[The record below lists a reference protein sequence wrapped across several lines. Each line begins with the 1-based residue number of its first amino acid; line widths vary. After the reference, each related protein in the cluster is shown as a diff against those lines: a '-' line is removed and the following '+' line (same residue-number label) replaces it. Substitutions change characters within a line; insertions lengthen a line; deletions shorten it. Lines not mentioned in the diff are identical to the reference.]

1 MDKLAYTALSAMQ
14 SQSVVRA
21 AITNEL
27 ANVSTIGFKK
37 SFQIASSAVK
47 IDGPGHESRY
57 QPGLQINDVIN
68 LTPGTPMSTGRP
80 LDVAMNDQ
88 TVLAVQSAEGDI
100 AFTRRGD
107 LKVSPTGV
115 LENAEG
121 ELVMG
126 EGGPITVPVGNLI
139 TVSPDGT
146 VFAQLPTDPEAAAI
160 AIGQLMLRD
169 ASQTELVRRTD
180 GLFEPREAA
189 LKGQDFPTGPKP
201 VSVSPGMLEGS
212 NVNPVATMVKMLD
225 FSRQFEMQLKL
236 VKETQSIDEAGSTM
250 MRIP

>member
-57 QPGLQINDVIN
+57 QPDLQINDVIN
-68 LTPGTPMSTGRP
+68 LSPGTPMSTGRP

>member
-68 LTPGTPMSTGRP
+68 LSPGTPMSTGRS

>member
-27 ANVSTIGFKK
+27 VNVSTIGFKK

-68 LTPGTPMSTGRP
+68 LSPGTPMSTGRP

-250 MRIP
+250 MRLP

>member
-68 LTPGTPMSTGRP
+68 LSPGTPMSTGRP

-107 LKVSPTGV
+107 LKVSQTGV

>member
-1 MDKLAYTALSAMQ
+1 M
-14 SQSVVRA
+14 VRA

-68 LTPGTPMSTGRP
+68 LSPGTPMSTGRP

-126 EGGPITVPVGNLI
+126 EGGPITVPAGNLI

-250 MRIP
+250 MRLP

>member
-68 LTPGTPMSTGRP
+68 LSPGTPMSTGRP

-169 ASQTELVRRTD
+169 ASQAELVRRTD

>member
-68 LTPGTPMSTGRP
+68 LSPGTPMSTGRP

-100 AFTRRGD
+100 AYTRRGD

>member
-1 MDKLAYTALSAMQ
+1 
-14 SQSVVRA
+14 
-21 AITNEL
+21 
-27 ANVSTIGFKK
+27 
-37 SFQIASSAVK
+37 
-47 IDGPGHESRY
+47 
-57 QPGLQINDVIN
+57 
-68 LTPGTPMSTGRP
+68 MSTGRP

-88 TVLAVQSAEGDI
+88 TVLGVQTEQGEI

-107 LKVSPTGV
+107 LKVNPTGV
-115 LENAEG
+115 LENAAG

-126 EGGPITVPVGNLI
+126 EGGAITVPPGNLI

-146 VFAQLPTDPEAAAI
+146 VFAQLPTDPEAAAV

-169 ASQTELVRRTD
+169 ASETQLVRRPD
-180 GLFEPREAA
+180 GLFEPRAAA
-189 LKGQDFPTGPKP
+189 LKGQDFPSGPKP

-250 MRIP
+250 MRLP

>member
-1 MDKLAYTALSAMQ
+1 
-14 SQSVVRA
+14 
-21 AITNEL
+21 
-27 ANVSTIGFKK
+27 
-37 SFQIASSAVK
+37 
-47 IDGPGHESRY
+47 
-57 QPGLQINDVIN
+57 
-68 LTPGTPMSTGRP
+68 MSTGRP

-212 NVNPVATMVKMLD
+212 NVNPVATMVNMLD

>member
-47 IDGPGHESRY
+47 IDGPGHESRF

-68 LTPGTPMSTGRP
+68 LSPGTPMSTGRP

-107 LKVSPTGV
+107 LKVSTTGV

-121 ELVMG
+121 GLVMG

>member
-68 LTPGTPMSTGRP
+68 LSPGTPVSTGRP

-88 TVLAVQSAEGDI
+88 TVLAVQTAEGDI
-100 AFTRRGD
+100 AYTRRGD
-107 LKVSPTGV
+107 LQVSPTGV

-126 EGGPITVPVGNLI
+126 EGGPITIPVGNLI
-139 TVSPDGT
+139 TVSPDGS
-146 VFAQLPTDPEAAAI
+146 VFAQLPTDPEAAAVP
-160 AIGQLMLRD
+160 IGQLMLRD

-180 GLFEPREAA
+180 GLFEPRDAA
-189 LKGQDFPTGPKP
+189 LKGRDFPTGPKP

>member
-68 LTPGTPMSTGRP
+68 LSPGTPMSTGRP

-180 GLFEPREAA
+180 GLFEPREVA

>member
-68 LTPGTPMSTGRP
+68 LSPGTPMSTGRP

-88 TVLAVQSAEGDI
+88 TVLALQSAEGDI

>member
-68 LTPGTPMSTGRP
+68 LSPGTPMSTGRP

-100 AFTRRGD
+100 AYTRRGD

-189 LKGQDFPTGPKP
+189 LKGQDFPTGPTP

>member
-68 LTPGTPMSTGRP
+68 LSPGTPMSTGRA
-80 LDVAMNDQ
+80 LDISMNDQ

>member
-68 LTPGTPMSTGRP
+68 LSPGTPMSTGRP
-80 LDVAMNDQ
+80 LDVAMNDR

>member
-47 IDGPGHESRY
+47 IDGPGHESRF

-68 LTPGTPMSTGRP
+68 LSPGTPISTGRP

>member
-47 IDGPGHESRY
+47 IDGPGHESRF
-57 QPGLQINDVIN
+57 QPGLQISDLVN
-68 LTPGTPMSTGRP
+68 LTPGTPISTGRA
-80 LDVAMNDQ
+80 LDISMNDH
-88 TVLAVQSAEGDI
+88 TVLGIQTATGDI
-100 AFTRRGD
+100 AYTRRGD
-107 LKVSPTGV
+107 LKVGPTGV

-126 EGGPITVPVGNLI
+126 EGGPISVPAGNLI
-139 TVSPDGT
+139 TISPDGT
-146 VFAQLPTDPEAAAI
+146 VFAQIPTDPEAEAI
-160 AIGQLMLRD
+160 SLGQLMLRD

-180 GLFEPREAA
+180 GLFEPRDAA
-189 LKGQDFPTGPKP
+189 LRGQDFPNGPLAR
-201 VSVSPGMLEGS
+201 SVLPGMLEGS

-250 MRIP
+250 MRLP

>member
-68 LTPGTPMSTGRP
+68 LSPGTPMSTGRP

-180 GLFEPREAA
+180 GLYEPREAA

>member
-47 IDGPGHESRY
+47 IDGPGHESRF

-68 LTPGTPMSTGRP
+68 LSPGTPMSTGRP

>member
-68 LTPGTPMSTGRP
+68 LSPGTPMSTGRP

-88 TVLAVQSAEGDI
+88 TVLAVQSVEGDI

>member
-68 LTPGTPMSTGRP
+68 LSPGTPMSTGRP

>member
-47 IDGPGHESRY
+47 IDGPGHESRF

-68 LTPGTPMSTGRP
+68 LSPGTPMSTGRP

-100 AFTRRGD
+100 AYTRRGD